1 MKKQVLSLLIILV
14 ILAGLAGC
22 KGKTAENTVKI
33 GSKDFT
39 ESFIVAELYALAL
52 EQEGFGVERKFNL
65 GGTNVTQEAMEKG
78 DLDLYPEYT
87 GTCLLNVLKEEPI
100 KDPEELYAHV
110 KAEYE
115 ANYGMTLLDAS
126 AANNSQGLVITPSW
140 RTAPS
145 CWN

>member
-1 MKKQVLSLLIILV
+1 MCIRDR
-14 ILAGLAGC
+14 
-22 KGKTAENTVKI
+22 
-33 GSKDFT
+33 DFT

-126 AANNSQGLVITPSW
+126 AANNSQGLVITRSIAKLYGIQTVSYTHLDVYK
-140 RTAPS
+140 RQDS
-145 CWN
+145 NRCSKELSNSEK